1 MDIIIE
7 AEKLQKALAE
17 IEQRRSTSS
26 DRNEAENLERLR
38 SFFHLAL
45 DEIWTDL
52 LLDLGEPAPSK
63 RSMFSRR

>member
-17 IEQRRSTSS
+17 IERRRSTSS
-26 DRNEAENLERLR
+26 DRNETENLERLR
-38 SFFHLAL
+38 SFFNLAL